1 MVPDTRGGQECAR
14 RSASALAP
22 PPLLKHSLAL
32 SGLRES
38 PHTAVIIV
46 LSVARAGSTLST
58 QNSRLL
64 LDRLYFSVWGE
75 NMATFVTS
83 NLNTWG
89 ERLVTSCARPR
100 GPEEKSNLVS
110 AFTKFLGLPSLQW
123 MERWTR
129 WTGVHT
135 IVFSTYTTVQL
146 LHTTLKAKAKGTLTT
161 EPPRRPP
168 KGILRSAN
176 KSSFHLKAGKESLG
190 SFFRIFSR
198 RLDTKSHPIK
208 QTQGSSQSQPLVLSW
223 ENMEYP
229 YPEHRVVHALQAVT

>member
-1 MVPDTRGGQECAR
+1 MTKFQQLLIQESEKQVLHYSSYIFITYISQNPSFRNNQKSKLTDHLDHGVALHHGTDMVPDTRGGQECAR

-123 MERWTR
+123 MER
-129 WTGVHT
+129 
-135 IVFSTYTTVQL
+135 
-146 LHTTLKAKAKGTLTT
+146 
-161 EPPRRPP
+161 
-168 KGILRSAN
+168 
-176 KSSFHLKAGKESLG
+176 
-190 SFFRIFSR
+190 
-198 RLDTKSHPIK
+198 
-208 QTQGSSQSQPLVLSW
+208 
-223 ENMEYP
+223 
-229 YPEHRVVHALQAVT
+229 